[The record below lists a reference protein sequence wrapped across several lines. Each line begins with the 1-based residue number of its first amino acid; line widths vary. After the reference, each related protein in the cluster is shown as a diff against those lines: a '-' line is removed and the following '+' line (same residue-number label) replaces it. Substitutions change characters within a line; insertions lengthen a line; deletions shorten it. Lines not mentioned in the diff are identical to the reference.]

1 MTVDSAV
8 PRHIAFIMDGNGR
21 WAQSKGLPRL
31 EGHRA
36 GIETIRKLANYALE
50 LKIPFI
56 TLYAFSSENWKRPP
70 EEIKG
75 LFKLM
80 AQAIKKESEELHRR
94 NVRLRHLGRTDGLDH
109 NIVRDIT
116 EAVAL
121 TRDNTS
127 LNLSIALNYGGRL
140 ELVDAVKNI
149 LARGAK
155 PDDIDEQFVANHL
168 YTAGLPDVDLLVRTA
183 GEMRISNFLLWQS
196 AYAEYYATPVF
207 WPDFNKAE
215 VEAALTEF
223 SRRKRRFGG
232 L

>member
-1 MTVDSAV
+1 MAVDSTV

-21 WAQSKGLPRL
+21 WAQAKGLPRL

-70 EEIKG
+70 EEING

-80 AQAIKKESEELHRR
+80 AQAIKKESKELHSR
-94 NVRLRHLGRTDGLDH
+94 NVRLRHLGRTDGLDL
-109 NIVRDIT
+109 NIITDIT

-140 ELVDAVKNI
+140 ELVDAVRNI
-149 LARGAK
+149 IASGTK

-215 VEAALTEF
+215 VEAALAEF